1 LRDARRE
8 ETIERGGPMA
18 FSSAKYVPVEK
29 PRLTCLGWIF
39 VLFVLAASAVGAV
52 YMMLKN

>member
-1 LRDARRE
+1 
-8 ETIERGGPMA
+8 MA